1 MSLFQQSSEA
11 EHPDGLKALSVL
23 YVEDNEDVRAQLL
36 QFLERRFGQVLLAK
50 DGAEGL
56 HLYTRQN
63 PRPDLV
69 ISDIRMPKMDGLAM
83 AEHLREM
90 NPDQPIIM
98 TTAHEETEYLLRA
111 IDLGVDKFILKPV
124 NTRQLNQTLLRLA
137 NQLHARKEL
146 DKARKALQESE
157 ERYRTLFWTA
167 MDAFCI
173 FDWDSLEIQEIN
185 RQHQVLFGYSYREL
199 QGCSLVELFADQQFA
214 KVRDLIDQTERQ
226 REVFLV
232 NVQNSSEEI
241 FPAEMLVARF
251 KSGHRDLGLM
261 TSRDA
266 SDRLASMKE
275 QEALVEVLEMT
286 IEALGELT
294 RPSESES

>member
-1 MSLFQQSSEA
+1 MSLFQKSPGAA
-11 EHPDGLKALSVL
+11 EPDGLNALSVL

-36 QFLERRFGQVLLAK
+36 RFLERRFGKVFTAK

-56 HLYTRQN
+56 HLYTRMEE
-63 PRPDLV
+63 RPDLV
-69 ISDIRMPKMDGLAM
+69 ISDIRMPKMDGLVM
-83 AEHLREM
+83 AEHLRELQ
-90 NPDQPIIM
+90 PDQAIIM

-124 NTRQLNQTLLRLA
+124 DTRQLHKALLRLA
-137 NQLHARKEL
+137 EQLQVRKEL
-146 DKARKALQESE
+146 KVARKALQESE

-185 RQHQVLFGYSYREL
+185 RQHQVMFGYSHREL
-199 QGCSLVELFADQQFA
+199 EGHSLVELFADQHFA
-214 KVRDLIDQTERQ
+214 RTRDLIAQTEQQ

-232 NVQNSSEEI
+232 NLQNSRQQA
-241 FPAEMLVARF
+241 FPAEILIARF
-251 KSGHRDLGLM
+251 KSGYRNLGLM

-266 SDRLASMKE
+266 SERLASMKE

-294 RPSESES
+294 RPSESH